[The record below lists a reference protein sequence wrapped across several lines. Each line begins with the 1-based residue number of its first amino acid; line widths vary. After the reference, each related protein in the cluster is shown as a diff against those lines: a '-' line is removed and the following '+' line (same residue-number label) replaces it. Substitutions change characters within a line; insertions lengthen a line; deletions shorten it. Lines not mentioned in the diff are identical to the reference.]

1 MSFALNYMDL
11 FEIDITPNAASE
23 TWARL
28 GSGLSSAD
36 PSNNENID
44 QTAYLDDDG
53 YGTSTVIGAQK
64 IISFSG
70 HRELGDSAQD
80 YIASIQN
87 TLGSSRNTTFRYT
100 DADGSKMSGPC
111 IIANIDIGGGDAGAK
126 KEISFEVHMNGKPT
140 DTPKSAA
147 ETLTST
153 VAAGSV
159 AGTTKF
165 TATAGAG
172 NTLAYK
178 LLPQTAGTVYGSAYI
193 DGYTN
198 YTSAANI
205 TASVGQYLQ
214 MFEIDANKRIVKFAE
229 KLLDAGDFPS

>member
-44 QTAYLDDDG
+44 QTQYLDDDG

-64 IISFSG
+64 TIAFSG
-70 HRELGDSAQD
+70 HRELGDAAQD
-80 YIASIQN
+80 FIASIAN
-87 TLGSSRNTTFRYT
+87 TLGTSRSTTFRYT
-100 DADGSKMSGPC
+100 DADGSKLEAPC
-111 IIANIDIGGGDAGAK
+111 TIANIDLGGGEAGAK
-126 KEISFEVHMNGKPT
+126 KEIAFEIHLNGKPT
-140 DTPKSAA
+140 ETPKAA
-147 ETLTST
+147 ATTLTAT

-178 LLPQTAGTVYGSAYI
+178 LLPQTAGTVYSGQYL
-193 DGYTN
+193 DGYVN
-198 YTSAANI
+198 YTSAADI
-205 TASVGQYLQ
+205 IASVGQYLQ
-214 MFEIDANKRIVKFAE
+214 MFEIDANKRVVKFAE
-229 KLLDAGDFPS
+229 KLLDSGDFPV